1 LYDQYEMISLLKEQ
15 GPQEVE
21 KNVFN
26 ERKFSMKERK
36 FSMDALWNDS

>member
-1 LYDQYEMISLLKEQ
+1 MKSLLKEPE
-15 GPQEVE
+15 PQEIE

-36 FSMDALWNDS
+36 FSMDTL